1 MIVCSCNVL
10 SCSQIRGTI
19 APDGTGPSTAGEVYG
34 CLGCSPDCGRCARQ
48 VRAILAEARAA
59 CASHCSSCAS
69 RDVACAVHVQIG
81 AMMEGLGSEAARLTD
96 QDLAA

>member
-10 SCSQIRGTI
+10 SCRQIKGTI
-19 APDGTGPSTAGEVYG
+19 APDGSGPVTAGEAYD

-59 CASHCSSCAS
+59 CASQCHSCAS
-69 RDVACAVHVQIG
+69 REIECAVHVSVSQ
-81 AMMEGLGSEAARLTD
+81 MMEGLDIAEERDAA
-96 QDLAA
+96 

>member
-10 SCSQIRGTI
+10 SCSQIRATI
-19 APDGTGPSTAGEVYG
+19 GPDGSGPRTAGEAYG

-59 CASHCSSCAS
+59 CASQCHSCAD
-69 RDVACAVHVQIG
+69 RDIPCAVHVNVATMLENLEPAQ
-81 AMMEGLGSEAARLTD
+81 AEAA
-96 QDLAA
+96 

>member
-19 APDGTGPSTAGEVYG
+19 APDGSGPSTAGEVYG
-34 CLGCSPDCGRCARQ
+34 CLGCSPECGRCARQ

-59 CASHCSSCAS
+59 CASHCASCAG
-69 RDVACAVHVQIG
+69 RDIGCAVHVQLG
-81 AMMEGLGSEAARLTD
+81 AMMQGVESD
-96 QDLAA
+96 QDLASAAA